1 MCVEKNFFLLLC
13 VHAKLLQS
21 CLTLWDPMDCSLPGS
36 SVCGILQTRILE
48 WVACPPLGDLPNPRI
63 EPRSR
68 MSPALASRFFTTSI
82 TWEAHGKISNIKF
95 TTLTVLSV

>member
-48 WVACPPLGDLPNPRI
+48 WVAMPSSRGSSQPKDRTQVSRI
-63 EPRSR
+63 RGE
-68 MSPALASRFFTTSI
+68 FFT
-82 TWEAHGKISNIKF
+82 
-95 TTLTVLSV
+95 V

>member
-48 WVACPPLGDLPNPRI
+48 WVAMPS
-63 EPRSR
+63 SR
-68 MSPALASRFFTTSI
+68 GSSQPKDRTQVSYVSCI
-82 TWEAHGKISNIKF
+82 GKQ
-95 TTLTVLSV
+95 VLYH